1 MHSSRL
7 LGCVARG
14 NSVPT
19 PPDRLTEARR
29 VACSPLMPGVSVTDR
44 DGNEFVLNTIVC
56 PACGPSTERT
66 IGLRGG
72 AHHWQGRG
80 VETRIVECTSCGLLY
95 ANPYPTPTDF
105 QRLYADPEKYFESH
119 DLEGRTRKFRRV
131 ARQILAKCQKPLPSL
146 LDVGS
151 GRGEMLVAAR
161 DVGFGEVLGLEP
173 SIANREFA
181 AERGVELI
189 PKMIEEFA
197 DETDRTFDA
206 VTLNAILEHV
216 PNPDSMIEAC
226 ARLVAPEGVLYVD
239 IPNEANL
246 LVMIGNRLNRL
257 FGSEAV
263 LQLSP
268 TFPPYHVF
276 GFTQRSTRFL
286 LEKHGFEI
294 TSARVATWF
303 WVRSDGSIKGR
314 ARALAAMRI
323 QPIANATRTA
333 HNMFIFARR
342 SVPGPG

>member
-1 MHSSRL
+1 
-7 LGCVARG
+7 
-14 NSVPT
+14 
-19 PPDRLTEARR
+19 
-29 VACSPLMPGVSVTDR
+29 MPGVSVADR
-44 DGNEFVLNTIVC
+44 EGNEFVLDTIVC
-56 PACGPSTERT
+56 PVCGPSTERT

-72 AHHWQGRG
+72 AHHWQNRG

-119 DLEGRTRKFRRV
+119 DLEGRRRKFRRV
-131 ARQILAKCQKPLPSL
+131 SRQILAHCQKRSPSL

-151 GRGEMLVAAR
+151 GRGEMLLAAR
-161 DVGFGEVLGLEP
+161 DVGFEEVIGLEP

-181 AERGVELI
+181 AEHGVELI

-197 DETDRTFDA
+197 DETDRVFDA

-226 ARLVAPEGVLYVD
+226 GRLVAPGGVLYIDV
-239 IPNEANL
+239 PNEANL
-246 LVMIGNRLNRL
+246 LVMVGNRLNRL
-257 FGSEAV
+257 RGSRTV

-276 GFTQRSTRFL
+276 GFTERSIRHL

-294 TSARVATWF
+294 MSIRVSAWLR
-303 WVRSDGSIKGR
+303 VRSNGSLKGR
-314 ARALAAMRI
+314 ARALAAMSI
-323 QPIANATRTA
+323 QPMANLTRTA

-342 SVPGPG
+342 SVARDGVAQRR